1 MGRALERTRVRNIL
15 AHAADHPWRIQDI
28 GVLACWLDVQREY
41 RLHVWDP
48 DGAIGDPPVH
58 DHPFDFT
65 STVIV
70 GELVNTRYVED
81 PGGREYVRERY
92 SPGNEN
98 DRRADT
104 VRLVGSSE
112 TLRAGD
118 RYHQL
123 AHELHDSR
131 QVPGMVSV
139 LHFEP
144 AVDDRPDRP
153 ELTVCRRPHAP
164 WVAGH
169 ARAAT
174 PDEVKRITAA
184 ALAWFD
190 APRLAAVPDSDLT
203 TGADPGSVSR

>member
-1 MGRALERTRVRNIL
+1 MGQNLEQTLARNIL
-15 AHAADHPWRIQDI
+15 EHAADYPWRVQNI
-28 GVLACWLDVQREY
+28 GVLGLWLDDQREY

-65 STVIV
+65 STVIA

-81 PGGREYVRERY
+81 PGGREYLRERY

-104 VRLVGSSE
+104 VRLVGSPE

-118 RYHQL
+118 RYRQL

-131 QVPGMVSV
+131 QVPGTVTV
-139 LHFEP
+139 LHFEH
-144 AVDDRPDRP
+144 AVDDRS
-153 ELTVCRRPHAP
+153 ELTVCRRPDTP
-164 WVAGH
+164 WVSGH
-169 ARAAT
+169 ARSAT
-174 PDEVKRITAA
+174 PDEVMRITAA
-184 ALAWFD
+184 ALALFD
-190 APRLAAVPDSDLT
+190 APQP
-203 TGADPGSVSR
+203 GA